1 MFLQPL
7 SCAMQNVWNIKPL
20 AKAIVFSQFWIH
32 LQLINSHLRLHSAE
46 LQVLKR
52 DMKQPDKAAAV
63 AAFQVGLVQF
73 AVP

>member
-1 MFLQPL
+1 
-7 SCAMQNVWNIKPL
+7 MQNVWSIKPL

-32 LQLINSHLRLHSAE
+32 LQLINAHLRLHGAE

-73 AVP
+73 ALP